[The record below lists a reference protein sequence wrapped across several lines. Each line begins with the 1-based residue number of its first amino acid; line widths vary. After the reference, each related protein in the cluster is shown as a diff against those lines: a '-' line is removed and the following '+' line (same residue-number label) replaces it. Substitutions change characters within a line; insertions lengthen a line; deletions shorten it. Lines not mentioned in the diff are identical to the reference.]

1 MRDLTLRS
9 IVSFLLKMMQKV
21 EGIEKRR
28 LWFVVRHNGGQNE
41 VYCIQ
46 NPSILYIRSH
56 NFENS
61 NIHQT
66 RWNFLAGVFPHKHY
80 DHCCHLYDEMS
91 MPASHHS
98 FLAKDIRFQIFEFIN
113 TDNNISCRRK
123 DTFPSGTC
131 TKLCSSQNRSIFMTF
146 RLVTHQPCCI
156 HILYSME
163 IDLAFAARQRSS
175 CSEEHLLPALL
186 ERLTLCQVACIP
198 TFASGK

>member
-9 IVSFLLKMMQKV
+9 IVIFLLKMMQKV

-46 NPSILYIRSH
+46 NPSILYIFVLTILKIQTSTKRDG
-56 NFENS
+56 
-61 NIHQT
+61 T
-66 RWNFLAGVFPHKHY
+66 RWLASSSHKQY
-80 DHCCHLYDEMS
+80 DYCCHLYDEMS

-131 TKLCSSQNRSIFMTF
+131 TKLCSSQNRSIF
-146 RLVTHQPCCI
+146 
-156 HILYSME
+156 
-163 IDLAFAARQRSS
+163 
-175 CSEEHLLPALL
+175 
-186 ERLTLCQVACIP
+186 
-198 TFASGK
+198 